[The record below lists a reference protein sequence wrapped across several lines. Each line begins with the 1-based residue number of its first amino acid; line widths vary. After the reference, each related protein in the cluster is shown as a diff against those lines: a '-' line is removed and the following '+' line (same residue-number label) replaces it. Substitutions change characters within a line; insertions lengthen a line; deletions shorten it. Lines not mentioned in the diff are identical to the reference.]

1 MWTIRDTVVW
11 CLDLVVKMDM
21 AGDGRRHRVGSL
33 QNRKTTSILTA
44 LIPYDEMDYIGC
56 GRVVPRLL
64 RCLYA
69 VYMTREEAS
78 QSTVQNA
85 EDAQAGY
92 TCHFQNK
99 QAARSCDE
107 VKEDMKGARTWQ
119 VTLIDKSASRMYFT
133 SSFSYAY
140 GKGIVS

>member
-1 MWTIRDTVVW
+1 M
-11 CLDLVVKMDM
+11 
-21 AGDGRRHRVGSL
+21 
-33 QNRKTTSILTA
+33 
-44 LIPYDEMDYIGC
+44 
-56 GRVVPRLL
+56 
-64 RCLYA
+64 
-69 VYMTREEAS
+69 
-78 QSTVQNA
+78 QNA

-99 QAARSCDE
+99 HAARSSNE

-140 GKGIVS
+140 GKDIVSWLCSHARHDQIQSLNSLQIFVLMFKWDMFFLFS